1 MSAWRLRP
9 SLPPRMHL
17 RDPSMFN
24 KEASFYNALRKPP
37 SDDTVFIGMSRRPS
51 RASSIRDT

>member
-9 SLPPRMHL
+9 SLPPKIHL
-17 RDPSMFN
+17 RDPSMFTKLVSVN
-24 KEASFYNALRKPP
+24 NALRKPP